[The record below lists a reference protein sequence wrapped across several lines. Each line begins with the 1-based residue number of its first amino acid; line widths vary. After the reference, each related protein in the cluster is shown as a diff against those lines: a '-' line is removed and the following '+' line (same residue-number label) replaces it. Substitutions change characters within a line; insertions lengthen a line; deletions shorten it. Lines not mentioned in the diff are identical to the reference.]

1 MEYVNFHTL
10 NQKTECYRL
19 LFTSFFQ
26 VNFSHEFKKARELL
40 GAYYVL

>member
-10 NQKTECYRL
+10 KKLSVIVCFL
-19 LFTSFFQ
+19 HLFFQ